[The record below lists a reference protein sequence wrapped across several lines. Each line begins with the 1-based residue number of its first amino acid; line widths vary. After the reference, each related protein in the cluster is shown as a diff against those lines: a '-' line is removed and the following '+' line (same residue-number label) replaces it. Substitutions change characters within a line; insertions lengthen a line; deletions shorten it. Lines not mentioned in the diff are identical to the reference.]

1 MACTKHFAAYGAGVG
16 GRDYNSVDM
25 SLRQLNE
32 TYLPP
37 YKATVEAGVATFM
50 NSFNDINGI
59 PATGNKYIQR
69 DLLKGSWGFKG
80 FCSFRLGK
88 HWRNDSSRFC

>member
-1 MACTKHFAAYGAGVG
+1 MACAKHFAGYGAAVG

-37 YKATVEAGVATFM
+37 FKAAVEADVATLM
-50 NSFNDINGI
+50 NAFNDINGI
-59 PATGNKYIQR
+59 PATSYKYILR
-69 DLLKGSWGFKG
+69 DKLKMEWNFKG
-80 FCSFRLGK
+80 FVVSDWG
-88 HWRNDSSRFC
+88 